1 MGGVDFSFPSSMPRK
16 RKRQAIQD
24 PNQLLLFSLEEMAG
38 DSMSSDAA
46 PTSSETMQKVLSER
60 MQDIS
65 SDAAQETPSEAKV
78 EANPEATPD
87 SPQETEPD
95 MTQETESDMT
105 QETEPETIQ
114 QAQPE
119 KEDAVTVEPTPE
131 WMGKENEEDT
141 IDLLTQVIKLL
152 EDFDAGELRLI
163 AMQSTALMQG
173 GIRNEGIY
181 RIPALPDIMLSGNVL
196 KGIAY
201 VSIVQSFPSMIDKIG
216 LHWEKEYEE
225 ALKKVE

>member
-46 PTSSETMQKVLSER
+46 PTSSETTQEA
-60 MQDIS
+60 S
-65 SDAAQETPSEAKV
+65 SDATEEVSTDAAQKTPSEAKV
-78 EANPEATPD
+78 EANPEGTPD
-87 SPQETEPD
+87 SPQVSGPD
-95 MTQETESDMT
+95 MTL
-105 QETEPETIQ
+105 ETEPETIQ

-131 WMGKENEEDT
+131 WMGEENEEDT

-216 LHWEKEYEE
+216 LHWEKEYAE

>member
-38 DSMSSDAA
+38 DSMSSDAV
-46 PTSSETMQKVLSER
+46 PTSSETTQESLPER
-60 MQDIS
+60 TQEIS

-87 SPQETEPD
+87 SPQVSGPD
-95 MTQETESDMT
+95 MTL
-105 QETEPETIQ
+105 ETEPETIQ

-131 WMGKENEEDT
+131 WMGEENEEDT

>member
-46 PTSSETMQKVLSER
+46 PTSSETTQEA
-60 MQDIS
+60 S
-65 SDAAQETPSEAKV
+65 SDATEEVSTDATQKTPSEAKV

-87 SPQETEPD
+87 SPQVSGPD
-95 MTQETESDMT
+95 MTL
-105 QETEPETIQ
+105 ETEPETIQ

-119 KEDAVTVEPTPE
+119 KEDAVTVEPAPE
-131 WMGKENEEDT
+131 WMGEENEEDT

-216 LHWEKEYEE
+216 LHWEKEYAE

>member
-1 MGGVDFSFPSSMPRK
+1 M
-16 RKRQAIQD
+16 
-24 PNQLLLFSLEEMAG
+24 N
-38 DSMSSDAA
+38 SDAI
-46 PTSSETMQKVLSER
+46 PTSSETTQEA
-60 MQDIS
+60 S
-65 SDAAQETPSEAKV
+65 SDATEEVSTDATQETPSEAKV

-87 SPQETEPD
+87 SPQVSEPD
-95 MTQETESDMT
+95 MTQETES
-105 QETEPETIQ
+105 ETIQ

-119 KEDAVTVEPTPE
+119 KEDTVTVEPTPE

-141 IDLLTQVIKLL
+141 IDLLAQVIKLL

-201 VSIVQSFPSMIDKIG
+201 VSIVQSFPSMIEKIG
-216 LHWEKEYEE
+216 LHWEKEYAE
-225 ALKKVE
+225 ALRKVE

>member
-1 MGGVDFSFPSSMPRK
+1 
-16 RKRQAIQD
+16 
-24 PNQLLLFSLEEMAG
+24 
-38 DSMSSDAA
+38 MSSDAI
-46 PTSSETMQKVLSER
+46 PTSSETTQEA
-60 MQDIS
+60 S
-65 SDAAQETPSEAKV
+65 SDATEEVSTDAAQKTPSEAKV

-87 SPQETEPD
+87 SPQVSEP
-95 MTQETESDMT
+95 DMT

-131 WMGKENEEDT
+131 WMGKEENEEDT

-201 VSIVQSFPSMIDKIG
+201 VSIVQSFPSMIEKIG
-216 LHWEKEYEE
+216 LHWEKEYAE
-225 ALKKVE
+225 ALRKVE

>member
-1 MGGVDFSFPSSMPRK
+1 
-16 RKRQAIQD
+16 
-24 PNQLLLFSLEEMAG
+24 
-38 DSMSSDAA
+38 MSSDAI
-46 PTSSETMQKVLSER
+46 PTSSETTQKVLSER

-87 SPQETEPD
+87 SPQVSEPD
-95 MTQETESDMT
+95 MTLETES
-105 QETEPETIQ
+105 ETIQ

-119 KEDAVTVEPTPE
+119 KEDAVTVEPTSE

-201 VSIVQSFPSMIDKIG
+201 VSIVQSFPSMIEKIG
-216 LHWEKEYEE
+216 LHWEKEYAE
-225 ALKKVE
+225 ALRKVE

>member
-46 PTSSETMQKVLSER
+46 PTSSETTQEA
-60 MQDIS
+60 S
-65 SDAAQETPSEAKV
+65 SDAAEEVSTDAAQETPSEAKV
-78 EANPEATPD
+78 EANPEATPN
-87 SPQETEPD
+87 SPQVSGPD
-95 MTQETESDMT
+95 MTL
-105 QETEPETIQ
+105 ETEPETIQ

-119 KEDAVTVEPTPE
+119 KEDTVTVEPTPE

-141 IDLLTQVIKLL
+141 IDHLTQVIKLL

-163 AMQSTALMQG
+163 AMQSTATKAFTASLP
-173 GIRNEGIY
+173 Y
-181 RIPALPDIMLSGNVL
+181 PTSCSAATCSKALPM
-196 KGIAY
+196 
-201 VSIVQSFPSMIDKIG
+201 
-216 LHWEKEYEE
+216 
-225 ALKKVE
+225 

>member
-38 DSMSSDAA
+38 DSMNSDAI
-46 PTSSETMQKVLSER
+46 PTSSETTQVSLPER
-60 MQDIS
+60 TQEIS

-87 SPQETEPD
+87 SPQVSGPD
-95 MTQETESDMT
+95 MTLETES
-105 QETEPETIQ
+105 ETIQ

-119 KEDAVTVEPTPE
+119 KEDAVTVEPAPE

-216 LHWEKEYEE
+216 LHWEKEYAE
-225 ALKKVE
+225 ALRKVE

>member
-38 DSMSSDAA
+38 DSMSSDAI
-46 PTSSETMQKVLSER
+46 PTSSETTQEA
-60 MQDIS
+60 S
-65 SDAAQETPSEAKV
+65 SDATEEVSTDAAQKTPSEAKV

-87 SPQETEPD
+87 SPQVSEP
-95 MTQETESDMT
+95 DMT

-131 WMGKENEEDT
+131 WMGKEENEEDT

-201 VSIVQSFPSMIDKIG
+201 VSIVQSFPSMIEKIG
-216 LHWEKEYEE
+216 LHWEKEYAE
-225 ALKKVE
+225 ALRKVE

>member
-38 DSMSSDAA
+38 DSMSSDAV
-46 PTSSETMQKVLSER
+46 PTSSETTQEA
-60 MQDIS
+60 S
-65 SDAAQETPSEAKV
+65 SDATEEVSTDAAQKTPSEAKV

-87 SPQETEPD
+87 SPQVTEP
-95 MTQETESDMT
+95 DMT

-201 VSIVQSFPSMIDKIG
+201 VSIVQSFPSMIEKIG
-216 LHWEKEYEE
+216 LHWEKEYAE

>member
-46 PTSSETMQKVLSER
+46 PTSSETTQEA
-60 MQDIS
+60 S
-65 SDAAQETPSEAKV
+65 SDATEEVSTDAAQETPSEAKV
-78 EANPEATPD
+78 EANPEATPN
-87 SPQETEPD
+87 SPQVSGPD
-95 MTQETESDMT
+95 MTL
-105 QETEPETIQ
+105 ETEPETIQ

-201 VSIVQSFPSMIDKIG
+201 VSIVQSFPSMIEKIG
-216 LHWEKEYEE
+216 LHWEKEYAE